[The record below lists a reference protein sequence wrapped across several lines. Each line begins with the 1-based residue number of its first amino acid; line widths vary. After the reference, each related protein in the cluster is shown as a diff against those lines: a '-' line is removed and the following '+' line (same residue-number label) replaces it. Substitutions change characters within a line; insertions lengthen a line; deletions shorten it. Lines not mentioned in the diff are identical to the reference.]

1 MSKFI
6 SVFNSGGAPFAGP
19 LNENLLNVEEIISV
33 VPQSGANTVQVH
45 MNIGFD
51 LIAQKPNFYQFTVS
65 PPTAADKVNVA
76 TSITEAIDIALEANG
91 PCVIPVSLPAGVT
104 VTGAGFAN

>member
-19 LNENLLNVEEIISV
+19 LNENLLNVEEIITV
-33 VPQSGANTVQVH
+33 VPQGGSSTVRVH
-45 MNIGFD
+45 MNMGSD
-51 LIAQKPNFYQFTVS
+51 LIAQKRNFYVFTVS
-65 PPTAADKVNVA
+65 PASSTDKVNVA
-76 TSITEAIDIALEANG
+76 NSITEAIDIALEANG
-91 PCVIPVSLPAGVT
+91 PCVIPVSLPTGVQ